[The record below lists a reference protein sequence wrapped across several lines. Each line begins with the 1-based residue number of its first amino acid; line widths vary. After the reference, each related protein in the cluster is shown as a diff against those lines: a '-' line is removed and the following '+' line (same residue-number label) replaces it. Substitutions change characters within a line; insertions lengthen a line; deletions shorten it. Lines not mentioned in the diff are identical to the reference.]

1 MVCLCRKQAG
11 KYFTAVYEKVIT
23 GGTSEMNQ
31 KGMDL
36 GLTIRTLREEKG
48 LTRVELSEAA
58 GISESHLK
66 KIEAGSRRPGID
78 TYQKIIGI
86 LGEDMIAENEGDTI
100 RGNCADRMREILMG
114 STEEQALFMTG
125 LLEYVAQNIG
135 LVL

>member
-1 MVCLCRKQAG
+1 
-11 KYFTAVYEKVIT
+11 
-23 GGTSEMNQ
+23 MNQ
-31 KGMDL
+31 KGTDL
-36 GLTIRTLREEKG
+36 GLTIRTLREGKG
-48 LTRVELSEAA
+48 MTRMELSEAA

-78 TYQKIIGI
+78 TYQKIIEI
-86 LGEDMIAENEGDTI
+86 LGEDMIAENEGDTV

-135 LVL
+135 IVL

>member
-1 MVCLCRKQAG
+1 MNRK
-11 KYFTAVYEKVIT
+11 
-23 GGTSEMNQ
+23 GT
-31 KGMDL
+31 DL
-36 GLTIRTLREEKG
+36 GLTIRTLREGKG
-48 LTRVELSEAA
+48 LTRTELSEAA

-78 TYQKIIGI
+78 TYQKIIEI
-86 LGEDMIAENEGDTI
+86 LGEDMMIAESAGDTV